1 MRTSFKG
8 LKIDSRVRL
17 SAEGRSLYGHQEKGI
32 GVVIEL
38 KPFRPW
44 DFRVQWTD
52 KDIYLYKIN
61 HLQLADEGWKDNYVN
76 LKTEDR
82 EQVRAKR

>member
-8 LKIDSRVRL
+8 LKIGSRVRL

-32 GVVIEL
+32 GLVVEL
-38 KPFRPW
+38 NPCRPW

-52 KDIYLYKIN
+52 KDIYLYKFN
-61 HLQLADEGWKDNYVN
+61 HLQLADERWKVNYVN
-76 LKTEDR
+76 LKTKGR
-82 EQVRAKR
+82 K